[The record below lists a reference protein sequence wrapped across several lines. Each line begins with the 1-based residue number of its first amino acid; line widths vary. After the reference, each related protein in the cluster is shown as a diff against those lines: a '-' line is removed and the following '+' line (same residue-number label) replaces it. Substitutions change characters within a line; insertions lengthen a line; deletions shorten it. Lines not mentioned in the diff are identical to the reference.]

1 MQYSSEMVNS
11 MVKVEELKA
20 KTLNSLY
27 KGFPLAADGQ
37 SIGEFLQSKPNL
49 FTAGF
54 QFPIAVLHESALKN
68 NLVRMAEFC
77 KEVNASLAPH
87 VKTTMSPQIAKWQM
101 DHGAWALTVANFWQA
116 RVFLDFGFKR
126 LIIAN
131 EVVDADSIRA
141 IARVN
146 MKSEHEIIF
155 YLDSHAGLEII
166 QQAIV
171 GMNEARI
178 NLFIEIG
185 IAGGRG
191 GIRDNGEVEALAQ
204 KVALDPRLVLLG
216 VSGFEGVI
224 PGAGRTAEGILKV
237 RAFCQKIV
245 DAAKILRPYVASKE
259 IIISAGGSA
268 YFEIVAEEFHKFGSD
283 AHVLLRSGG
292 YVTHDHGFYEHVYP
306 FTDEPL
312 AKRFMP
318 AIELWSRVLTQPEPG
333 LAILN
338 LGRRDVG
345 NDMGE
350 PFPIKRFTDKFVTM
364 SGVID
369 HLNDQHG
376 HLKFGNDQEIVVGD
390 AVGLGISH
398 PCTTFD
404 KWRLIPLVND
414 DYDVVDCIHTFF

>member
-1 MQYSSEMVNS
+1 MIEALGKMIITS
-11 MVKVEELKA
+11 A
-20 KTLNSLY
+20 Y
-27 KGFPLAADGQ
+27 KGFPLAAEGQ
-37 SIGEFLQSKPNL
+37 SIEKFLESEPNL

-54 QFPIAVLHESALKN
+54 QFPMAVLRGSALKN

-77 KEVNASLAPH
+77 KEADASLAPH

-101 DHGAWALTVANFWQA
+101 DHGARALTVANFSQA
-116 RVFLDFGFKR
+116 RVFLDYGFKR

-131 EVVDADSIRA
+131 EIVDADSIRA
-141 IARVN
+141 IAEVN
-146 MKSEHEIIF
+146 LKPEHEIIF

-166 QQAIV
+166 QQALMD
-171 GMNEARI
+171 MNDARI

-185 IAGGRG
+185 MADGRG
-191 GIRDNGEVEALAQ
+191 GIRDNNEIQALAQ
-204 KVALDPRLVLLG
+204 KVAQDPRLVLHG
-216 VSGFEGVI
+216 VSGFEGSV
-224 PGAGRTAEGILKV
+224 PGADRTTEGILKV

-245 DAAKILRPYVASKE
+245 DAAKILRPYVANEK
-259 IIISAGGSA
+259 IIISGGGSA
-268 YFEIVAEEFHKFGSD
+268 YFEIVVEEFRKFGSD
-283 AHVLLRSGG
+283 AHILLRSGG
-292 YVTHDHGFYEHVYP
+292 YITHDHGYYERIYP
-306 FTDEPL
+306 FTQEPL

-318 AIELWSRVLTQPEPG
+318 VIELWARVLAQPEPG

-338 LGRRDVG
+338 LGKRDVG
-345 NDMGE
+345 NDLDE
-350 PFPIKRFTDKFVTM
+350 PFPIKRFTDKFLSM

-376 HLKFGNDQEIVVGD
+376 YLIFGNDQEIAVGD

-414 DYDVVDCIHTFF
+414 DYQVVDCIHTFF

>member
-1 MQYSSEMVNS
+1 MANS
-11 MVKVEELKA
+11 MIKIEELKA
-20 KTLNSLY
+20 RTLGSFY

-37 SIGEFLQSKPNL
+37 SIEEFLQSKPNL
-49 FTAGF
+49 FTASF
-54 QFPIAVLHESALKN
+54 QFPIAVLRESALKN
-68 NLVRMAEFC
+68 NIVRMAEFC
-77 KEVNASLAPH
+77 TEVDASLAPH

-101 DHGAWALTVANFWQA
+101 DHGAWALTVANFSQA

-131 EVVDADSIRA
+131 EVIDVDSIRA
-141 IARVN
+141 IAEVN
-146 MKSEHEIIF
+146 KKSEHEIIF
-155 YLDSHAGLEII
+155 YLDSHAGLNII
-166 QQAIV
+166 QQALT
-171 GMNEARI
+171 GMNDVRI
-178 NLFIEIG
+178 SLLLEIG
-185 IAGGRG
+185 TAGGRG
-191 GIRDNGEVEALAQ
+191 GIRDNNEIEALVQ
-204 KVALDPRLVLLG
+204 KVAQDPRLVLLG
-216 VSGFEGVI
+216 VSGFEGIV
-224 PGAGRTAEGILKV
+224 PGADRTEEGILKI

-245 DAAKILRPYVASKE
+245 EAAKIVRPYVVSEK

-268 YFEIVAEEFHKFGSD
+268 YFEIVAQEFHKFGSD

-306 FTDEPL
+306 FEHEPL
-312 AKRFMP
+312 AKRFVP
-318 AIELWSRVLTQPEPG
+318 AIELWARVLTQPEPG

-345 NDMGE
+345 NDIDE
-350 PFPIKRFTDKFVTM
+350 PFPIKRFTTKFVSM
-364 SGVID
+364 SGRID

-376 HLKFGNDQEIVVGD
+376 HLKFGNDQAIAVGD

-398 PCTTFD
+398 PCTTMD

>member
-1 MQYSSEMVNS
+1 
-11 MVKVEELKA
+11 MVKIEELKA
-20 KTLNSLY
+20 KTLSSFY

-37 SIGEFLQSKPNL
+37 TIEDFLASKPNL

-54 QFPIAVLHESALKN
+54 QFPMAILRESALKN
-68 NLVRMAEFC
+68 NIVRMADFC
-77 KEVNASLAPH
+77 KEVDASLAPH

-101 DHGAWALTVANFWQA
+101 DHGAWALTVANFSQA
-116 RVFLDFGFKR
+116 RVFLDYGFKR

-141 IARVN
+141 IAKVN
-146 MKSEHEIIF
+146 MKPEHEIIL
-155 YLDSHAGLEII
+155 YVDSDAGLDII
-166 QQAIV
+166 QQALT
-171 GMNEARI
+171 GMNDAHL
-178 NLFIEIG
+178 NLFMEIG
-185 IAGGRG
+185 TAGGRG
-191 GIRDNGEVEALAQ
+191 GIRDNNEIKALAQ
-204 KVALDPRLVLLG
+204 KVAQDPRLVLLG
-216 VSGFEGVI
+216 VSGFEGVV
-224 PGAGRTAEGILKV
+224 PGADRTVEGILKV

-245 DAAKILRPYVASKE
+245 DAAKIIRPYVANEK
-259 IIISAGGSA
+259 IIISGGGSA
-268 YFEIVAEEFHKFGSD
+268 FFEIVAEEFHKFGSD

-306 FTDEPL
+306 FVHEPL
-312 AKRFMP
+312 AKRFIP
-318 AIELWSRVLTQPEPG
+318 AIELWARVLTQPEPG

-345 NDMGE
+345 NDIDE
-350 PFPIKRFTDKFVTM
+350 PLPIKRFTDKFVTM
-364 SGVID
+364 TGVID

-376 HLKFGNDQEIVVGD
+376 HLKFGNDQEIAVGD

-398 PCTTFD
+398 PCTTID